1 MLPSRGFE
9 LEAIGGTRRLS
20 VDDVFAVMVIHR
32 LDVDGVHAVVVVHP
46 QTREDVQETAIASLP
61 MLNWPG
67 RQPGQTA
74 ARTVFPERTLL
85 R

>member
-1 MLPSRGFE
+1 MLPSREFG
-9 LEAIGGTRRLS
+9 LEAIVSTRRLTG
-20 VDDVFAVMVIHR
+20 DDVFAVVGVHR
-32 LDVDGVHAVVVVHP
+32 LAVEGVHVVVHP
-46 QTREDVQETAIASLP
+46 QPREDVQEATIASLP

-85 R
+85 